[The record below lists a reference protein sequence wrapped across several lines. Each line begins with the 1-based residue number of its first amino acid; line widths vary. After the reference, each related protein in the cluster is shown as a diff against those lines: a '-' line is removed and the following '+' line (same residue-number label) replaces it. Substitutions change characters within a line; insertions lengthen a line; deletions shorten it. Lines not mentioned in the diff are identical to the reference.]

1 MMNSKKKI
9 DAMIREDLGISILKR
24 FNIVFYRTF
33 IWCYLIIIFQI
44 VEYILWLI

>member
-33 IWCYLIIIFQI
+33 IWSSSSKLLNIF
-44 VEYILWLI
+44 YD